1 MKIKTAT
8 KWALIGAIVNA
19 LMSSCYILLNTGIL
33 EWSPTISA
41 IFYFLSIF
49 TSCTFAFFFYVLY
62 KNQK

>member
-19 LMSSCYILLNTGIL
+19 LMSSCYILLNAGIL
-33 EWSPTISA
+33 KWSLTFSVASYI
-41 IFYFLSIF
+41 LSIF
-49 TSCTFAFFFYVLY
+49 TSCTFAMFFYVLY